1 MCIRDSYCGRAL
13 VEPPAYPDSPEA
25 AWIRAMATQI
35 IEVATD
41 WRAPATPVRLANTDG
56 AWP

>member
-1 MCIRDSYCGRAL
+1 
-13 VEPPAYPDSPEA
+13 
-25 AWIRAMATQI
+25 MATQI

-41 WRAPATPVRLANTDG
+41 WRAPVTPVRLANTDG